1 MSSIFKEQIVK
12 SEESRAVYIKR
23 GLILAGAIA
32 LGAIILLIPAFFAF
46 VPIFLFLDV
55 FLAWY
60 LWRNCAVEF
69 EYYIGDEYMDVS
81 KIYGKSKRK
90 SIDSIHMRSIREIS
104 PVTKTIRELKREFN
118 TVYDCTGSSENDLAV
133 YYNGTGE
140 DGSCVLLF
148 SPNEKIIDALKLTVP
163 MSAWKNV

>member
-1 MSSIFKEQIVK
+1 MPSIFKEQIVK
-12 SEESRAVYIKR
+12 REEDKAVYIKR
-23 GLILAGAIA
+23 GLIVVGAVA
-32 LGAIILLIPAFFAF
+32 LCAIVGLLPAFIMVLPAMLFA
-46 VPIFLFLDV
+46 VV
-55 FLAWY
+55 VLAWY

-69 EYYIGDEYMDVS
+69 EYYVGDEYMDIS

-104 PVTKTIRELKREFN
+104 AVKKDVRELKKEYN
-118 TVYDCTGSSENDLAV
+118 TVYDCSGGDEEKLAV

-148 SPNEKIIDALKLTVP
+148 SPNEKIIEALKLSVP
-163 MSAWKNV
+163 MSAWK